1 MAVAHELR
9 ELCVRTLR
17 ELCGSE
23 LTELCVRTLNRQKHE
38 ARLQQ
43 NESGEANESEENK
56 LQHLLDGVSE
66 CIWNAPG
73 ERSEAEINTL
83 VEFVEYSKVFR
94 ELSHE
99 ALKSVCSTAMRREAV
114 SEEDRLFVQGALPK
128 AFYVLVSGTM
138 TLNEMKE
145 NGQDDQTVLVPGDV
159 FGKEYACR
167 WPALC
172 TNTAI
177 AQEQSV
183 LIKLDWEDFE
193 AAIEQFKNR
202 RQKEYMNFLQQVD
215 FISEWPLPKVEQI
228 ASRVQ
233 NQICEDRQMV
243 VKTGDVI
250 EGIHFVWTG
259 SLRLVRYFDHSPR
272 PLGDGGQLE
281 AAGSDADA
289 LANESQIALL
299 KTGEYVG
306 EEPCVRTEQVR

>member
-1 MAVAHELR
+1 M
-9 ELCVRTLR
+9 C
-17 ELCGSE
+17 
-23 LTELCVRTLNRQKHE
+23 RTLNRQKHQ
-38 ARLQQ
+38 AKLQQ
-43 NESGEANESEENK
+43 NESGQANESEENK
-56 LQHLLDGVSE
+56 LQESLDKVSDI
-66 CIWNAPG
+66 IWTPAL
-73 ERSEAEINTL
+73 ERSEAQIDTL

-114 SEEDRLFVQGALPK
+114 SEEERLFVQGALPK

-138 TLNEMKE
+138 TLSEMKE

-159 FGKEYACR
+159 FGKEYALR
-167 WPALC
+167 WPMLC
-172 TNTAI
+172 TNTAL

-183 LIKLDWEDFE
+183 LIKLDCEEYE

-233 NQICEDRQMV
+233 NQICDDRQMV

-250 EGIHFVWTG
+250 EGIHFVWSG
-259 SLRLVRYFDHSPR
+259 SLRLVRYFDHSLH
-272 PLGDGGQLE
+272 PLHAAEADAGQLE
-281 AAGSDADA
+281 AAGSDASSA

-306 EEPCVRTEQVR
+306 EEPCVRTEQVGLSSVCVSLCVSECQ